1 MAADWILNGLEGPRT
16 SPILSVGLGQVS
28 AVEVDRNGDVLVLH
42 RGSRVWDYSSF
53 GFDNVFKQ
61 KEKGPIQEPVIL
73 HLSSNGQILHKWGEN
88 MFYMPHGLTIDP
100 SGNIWITDVAMHQ
113 VFKFSPGNH
122 KEPVLKLGVPFEPG
136 SDNRH
141 FCKPAAVAVDHD
153 GYFYIADGYC
163 NHRIIKYSS
172 SGGILQI
179 MDKPVDGMSF
189 RVPHSLTLLN
199 GDTQLMVADR
209 ENGRVVIMKT
219 SDLSQIVSVIKSSGF
234 GDAVF
239 AVAAPQVSN
248 PAGYVYAVNFVR
260 EGQSGEGLTVKL
272 NGGEIHQTWLPT
284 KDGKKISFGMA
295 HDIATSDDG
304 QNVYV
309 AEVNPHRIWKFVHH
323 IENKFVGVVRNRTIG
338 LNDPGSNDTATLN
351 DSSVRV
357 QDETNMPNDNF
368 GDGLHDDKNVLPG
381 VKDKQNTQSLDE
393 TPTTAFKE
401 DEDDEE
407 YICPSSVPP
416 EECSTSAASSLVPS
430 STVRIAQVSL
440 QAVQTPA
447 DENPPTSVKTP
458 PTSAETSKSPT
469 ISHSTTGRPLP
480 HEDSDNYDCPS
491 PIPPEG
497 CTTEGPVKA
506 TPCASASE
514 CFALFVRSHLNLILA
529 TSGLVALATII
540 VLVVL
545 VLLCRRYY
553 GCTRWRV
560 RRGLSERA
568 KQAKENIHSLI
579 GPSHKGF
586 VKVRTFDTDS
596 EGEEDIVFQRI

>member
-1 MAADWILNGLEGPRT
+1 MYIHVYCLGL
-16 SPILSVGLGQVS
+16 S
-28 AVEVDRNGDVLVLH
+28 
-42 RGSRVWDYSSF
+42 
-53 GFDNVFKQ
+53 
-61 KEKGPIQEPVIL
+61 
-73 HLSSNGQILHKWGEN
+73 
-88 MFYMPHGLTIDP
+88 
-100 SGNIWITDVAMHQ
+100 
-113 VFKFSPGNH
+113 
-122 KEPVLKLGVPFEPG
+122 
-136 SDNRH
+136 
-141 FCKPAAVAVDHD
+141 
-153 GYFYIADGYC
+153 
-163 NHRIIKYSS
+163 
-172 SGGILQI
+172 
-179 MDKPVDGMSF
+179 
-189 RVPHSLTLLN
+189 
-199 GDTQLMVADR
+199 
-209 ENGRVVIMKT
+209 
-219 SDLSQIVSVIKSSGF
+219 
-234 GDAVF
+234 
-239 AVAAPQVSN
+239 
-248 PAGYVYAVNFVR
+248 
-260 EGQSGEGLTVKL
+260 
-272 NGGEIHQTWLPT
+272 
-284 KDGKKISFGMA
+284 
-295 HDIATSDDG
+295 
-304 QNVYV
+304 
-309 AEVNPHRIWKFVHH
+309 
-323 IENKFVGVVRNRTIG
+323 
-338 LNDPGSNDTATLN
+338 GSNDTATLN

-440 QAVQTPA
+440 QAVQMPA

-553 GCTRWRV
+553 RCTRWRV